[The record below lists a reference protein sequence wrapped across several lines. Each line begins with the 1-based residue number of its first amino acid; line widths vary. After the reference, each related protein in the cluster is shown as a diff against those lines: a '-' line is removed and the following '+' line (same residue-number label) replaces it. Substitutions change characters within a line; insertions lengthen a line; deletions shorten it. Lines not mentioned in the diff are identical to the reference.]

1 MIEHETRGILTDTSF
16 NCGCGQPEDEIQR
29 RLALPLDAWEPISTE
44 KSLTSGARA
53 YLARLA
59 ESGNADTA

>member
-1 MIEHETRGILTDTSF
+1 MIEHESRVNLTDTAF
-16 NCGCGQPEDEIQR
+16 YCGCGQLEDEIQR

-44 KSLTSGARA
+44 KSLTSRARA

-59 ESGNADTA
+59 ESGNAATA